1 MKNYILYNT
10 TTGFIIT
17 QRRLTEDGVARN
29 LASNTNMG
37 AIEGHVTNLD
47 GYKVDLTT
55 DPHSIVT
62 KPADTIN
69 IAEYIRQKRNAI
81 LKWCDWTQAIDS
93 PISDS
98 KKAEWQT
105 YRQALRDLP
114 STNTA
119 TEVDNIIW
127 PSQPE

>member
-17 QRRLTEDGVARN
+17 QRRLTEDGVVRN

-37 AIEGHVTNLD
+37 AIEGHVTNLS

-55 DPHSIVT
+55 DPHSIID

-69 IAEYIRQKRNAI
+69 IAEHIRHVRTGI
-81 LKWCDWTQAIDS
+81 LKWCDWTIGADS
-93 PISDS
+93 PLSDS

-119 TEVDNIIW
+119 TEVDNITW

>member
-17 QRRLTEDGVARN
+17 QRRLTEDGVVRN

-37 AIEGHVTNLD
+37 AIEGHVTNLS

-55 DPHSIVT
+55 DPHSIID

-69 IAEYIRQKRNAI
+69 IAEHIRHVRKGI
-81 LKWCDWTQAIDS
+81 LKWCDWTIGADS
-93 PISDS
+93 PLSDS

-119 TEVDNIIW
+119 TEVDNITW

>member
-37 AIEGHVTNLD
+37 AIEGHVTDLS

-55 DPHSIVT
+55 DPHSIID

-69 IAEYIRQKRNAI
+69 IAEHIRHVRTGI
-81 LKWCDWTQAIDS
+81 LKWCDWTIGADS
-93 PISDS
+93 PLSDS

-119 TEVDNIIW
+119 TEVDNITW